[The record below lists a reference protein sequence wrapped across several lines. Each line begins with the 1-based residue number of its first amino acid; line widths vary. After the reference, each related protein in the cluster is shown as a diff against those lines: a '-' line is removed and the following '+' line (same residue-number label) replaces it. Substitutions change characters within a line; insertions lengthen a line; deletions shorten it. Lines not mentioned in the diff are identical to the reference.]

1 MLCGKADKQKKRGV
15 LRCTQKEGRVNQNEL
30 IEEQEDIFREIYA
43 IGYNIIIC
51 ANCGSI
57 ILRRVINNPEDIT
70 CHNCMLRVNTN
81 DCTDLWDVAGDRDIS
96 LFFRLFRNI
105 FMELF
110 RDDCA
115 LNGMSTD
122 DRLEVFCSILQGA
135 GDITAELLNE
145 ILDNYGVENLKV
157 IEIGDES

>member
-1 MLCGKADKQKKRGV
+1 VNQSIYRNMLCGKADKQKKRGV

-30 IEEQEDIFREIYA
+30 IKD
-43 IGYNIIIC
+43 
-51 ANCGSI
+51 
-57 ILRRVINNPEDIT
+57 
-70 CHNCMLRVNTN
+70 MN
-81 DCTDLWDVAGDRDIS
+81 DCIELWNIKRDRDMS
-96 LFFRLFRNI
+96 LFLKQFRNI

>member
-1 MLCGKADKQKKRGV
+1 MD
-15 LRCTQKEGRVNQNEL
+15 EL
-30 IEEQEDIFREIYA
+30 IKDMYDCME
-43 IGYNIIIC
+43 
-51 ANCGSI
+51 
-57 ILRRVINNPEDIT
+57 LWDIT
-70 CHNCMLRVNTN
+70 
-81 DCTDLWDVAGDRDIS
+81 GDRDIS

-157 IEIGDES
+157 IEIGEQNENLF